1 MQIQKICAAITCAL
15 ALTATAQANVI
26 NSANVG
32 NLTTF
37 QDTNTGRIW
46 LDMDNFF
53 DDASNN
59 GTTGFDM
66 IATATANGF
75 TFATSADVHQL
86 LDNLPLNGG
95 QWSSYA
101 AVMGYGHPR
110 NLIWGMYNDGT
121 SPNFNW
127 AWSYSGDQQWN
138 FAGYTNANGVQ
149 NAGSPGAVDM
159 GIWAYKN
166 APAIPEPET
175 YAMMALGLG
184 LVGFAARR
192 RKSA

>member
-1 MQIQKICAAITCAL
+1 MKIQTICAAITCVFAL
-15 ALTATAQANVI
+15 ATTAQANVV

-32 NLTTF
+32 TLTTF
-37 QDTNTGRIW
+37 QDTNTGRVW
-46 LDMDNFF
+46 LDMNNFF
-53 DDASNN
+53 DSAANN

-75 TFATSADVHQL
+75 TFATSADVHEL
-86 LDNLPLNGG
+86 LDSLPLTGG
-95 QWSSYA
+95 EWSSYA
-101 AVMGYGHPR
+101 AVMGYGQPR
-110 NLIWGMYNDGT
+110 SLIWGMYNDGT

-127 AWSYSGDQQWN
+127 AWSFSYDQQWN

-159 GIWAYKN
+159 GIWAYK
-166 APAIPEPET
+166 AGVVPEPET

-184 LVGFAARR
+184 LVAFAARR